1 MFLETSQR
9 RARLAAYP
17 GCHTARLKSEE
28 VNVGK
33 PKTRVL
39 GFLKS
44 KQIDFFPE
52 GNLRWWLL
60 GLMILGWAGEQY
72 EALKNKGS

>member
-1 MFLETSQR
+1 MLESQKPGFW
-9 RARLAAYP
+9 AY
-17 GCHTARLKSEE
+17 
-28 VNVGK
+28 
-33 PKTRVL
+33 
-39 GFLKS
+39 LKS